1 MSVWWFNVVW
11 LEIAILFFLLFPSFS
26 SLDCVLVMQKFILVL
41 QFIFPF
47 DSVSLFLFVI
57 IFFTLIIS
65 NLIFIFYFIP
75 SHFIFFFKFDF
86 YSFNFIFF
94 CFELFSWLIFFFS
107 IPHLGI
113 YFHLIFISSLV
124 LILLIANF

>member
-1 MSVWWFNVVW
+1 MVW

-26 SLDCVLVMQKFILVL
+26 SLDCVLVMQKFILAL

-75 SHFIFFFKFDF
+75 SHFILFFKFDF
-86 YSFNFIFF
+86 YSFNFNFF
-94 CFELFSWLIFFFS
+94 CFELFS
-107 IPHLGI
+107 
-113 YFHLIFISSLV
+113 
-124 LILLIANF
+124 